1 MKGKLKLIFDQT
13 LMISTG
19 ILFLLGVEGVVSHFT
34 GGEFDLYWYHPIS
47 IVLTGFCCSF
57 PTLIFGEDFLGGRL
71 FWLRVVFH
79 CLIEWGI
86 VSLAGWIF
94 HWYSNGQGYLIV
106 MIFYFLI
113 YGFVWLA
120 SIWMQKI
127 DEEKIN
133 QALQDIQDEE

>member
-1 MKGKLKLIFDQT
+1 MRGKLKLIFDQT

-19 ILFLLGVEGVVSHFT
+19 ILFLIGMEGVISHLM
-34 GGEFDLYWYHPIS
+34 GGEFELYWYHPIS
-47 IVLTGFCCSF
+47 IVLTGFFCSF
-57 PTLIFGEDFLGGRL
+57 PTFLFRDEFPNRGSFR
-71 FWLRVVFH
+71 LRVVLH
-79 CLIEWGI
+79 CLLEWGI

-94 HWYSNGQGYLIV
+94 RWYTIWQGYLVV

-120 SIWMQKI
+120 TIWMHKI

-133 QALQDIQDEE
+133 QALREIRDEE